1 MAALSADHM
10 VAYELALRGCSRKEA
25 ASNWFCVN
33 GAASHVGNNSAG
45 LELICR
51 GNSVLHL
58 YFAAFGAV
66 VAANIVA
73 VIAIA
78 ATIKRDRYWPL
89 WLWPNV
95 PKVKSHLSR
104 WL

>member
-1 MAALSADHM
+1 M
-10 VAYELALRGCSRKEA
+10 
-25 ASNWFCVN
+25 
-33 GAASHVGNNSAG
+33 
-45 LELICR
+45 
-51 GNSVLHL
+51 LHL

-73 VIAIA
+73 IIAIA

-95 PKVKSHLSR
+95 HRRKKATSQDGSSPCGATGEVWGVPHCFA
-104 WL
+104 

>member
-1 MAALSADHM
+1 M
-10 VAYELALRGCSRKEA
+10 
-25 ASNWFCVN
+25 
-33 GAASHVGNNSAG
+33 
-45 LELICR
+45 
-51 GNSVLHL
+51 LHL

-73 VIAIA
+73 IIAIAA

-95 PKVKSHLSR
+95 PKEKSHLSR

>member
-1 MAALSADHM
+1 M
-10 VAYELALRGCSRKEA
+10 
-25 ASNWFCVN
+25 
-33 GAASHVGNNSAG
+33 
-45 LELICR
+45 
-51 GNSVLHL
+51 LHL

-73 VIAIA
+73 VAIA

-89 WLWPNV
+89 QLWPNV
-95 PKVKSHLSR
+95 PKLKSHLSR

>member
-1 MAALSADHM
+1 M
-10 VAYELALRGCSRKEA
+10 
-25 ASNWFCVN
+25 
-33 GAASHVGNNSAG
+33 
-45 LELICR
+45 
-51 GNSVLHL
+51 LHL

-66 VAANIVA
+66 AAANIIA
-73 VIAIA
+73 VVAIA
-78 ATIKRDRYWPL
+78 ATMNRDRSRFWLP

>member
-1 MAALSADHM
+1 M
-10 VAYELALRGCSRKEA
+10 
-25 ASNWFCVN
+25 
-33 GAASHVGNNSAG
+33 
-45 LELICR
+45 
-51 GNSVLHL
+51 LHL

-89 WLWPNV
+89 WLAKCAEGKKPPLKMALKRPTVGLPGEVWDV
-95 PKVKSHLSR
+95 PHCFA
-104 WL
+104 